1 MASGN
6 GGDRPLQIFRE
17 LQRRNVF
24 RVSVG
29 YVISCW
35 LLAQVADLVLENIA
49 APAWVM
55 QTILLALALG
65 FPVVVFFSWAYEVTP
80 EGIKR
85 ESEIDRSQSIT
96 HVTARKLDRAIML
109 TLVLAVS
116 YFAIDKYYL
125 SAERGPAAAPPVAG
139 QAIPGEEAAASIAVL
154 PFVNM
159 SDDASNEYFSEG
171 LSEELLN
178 LLAKIP
184 ELRVAARTSSFSFKD
199 QALEISDIAR
209 RLNVAYVLEGSVRR
223 SGDQVRITAQLI
235 KADDGYHLW
244 SDTFDRTLDNIFV
257 IQDEIASEISLA
269 LLPRIMTG
277 NGAASTAP
285 DDSGYNYKPS
295 PDVYQRYLLARSLF
309 NKQTGDDIRQAL
321 EILTTLTR
329 ENPGYAEAHALY
341 AHVMYYASARNGG
354 DVPWIIAESQINKG
368 IREALALNPHLAE
381 AHLVNGRML
390 QRGRNLPAAMESYEQ
405 TVAQNPSYAEAYVYL
420 GDAALTMQDEARAW
434 QAFDKARSLDPLSVS
449 VLASVAQAAMQT
461 DRPDVA
467 EDAISVL
474 EQLQPEVASE
484 QRVLKLA
491 FNKEL
496 ARFALQ
502 LEKHR
507 ETYPDSRDFAYRL
520 AEAYA
525 LLGELEK
532 VGALAPQIGMVIAAQ
547 QGHEDVALS
556 TMRELASAETDP
568 HDRADVYWM
577 GYCAL
582 GRYDDALKVL
592 SDLWYGYAE
601 EQMGPRMDGFD
612 VDIFALLLAHAGRR
626 AEADKILEV
635 IRTEEASR
643 RVTEPPG
650 RLLLAEG
657 RLDEAVAQFRQAA
670 DRAAFYHYGIRPYF
684 CYAGLDAHPD
694 YPELVAIFEAW
705 RKQQAELY
713 RSLQAKQ

>member
-1 MASGN
+1 M
-6 GGDRPLQIFRE
+6 QIFRE

-24 RVSVG
+24 RVSIG
-29 YVISCW
+29 YAISCW

-55 QTILLALALG
+55 QTILLVLALG
-65 FPVVVFFSWAYEVTP
+65 FPIVVFFSWAYEVTP

-85 ESEIDRSQSIT
+85 ESEVDRSQSIT
-96 HVTARKLDRAIML
+96 HVTGRKLDRAIML

-116 YFAIDKYYL
+116 YFAIDKFFL
-125 SAERGPAAAPPVAG
+125 SDRRDAAQDTPAADLT
-139 QAIPGEEAAASIAVL
+139 ASIAVL

-269 LLPRIMTG
+269 LLPRIIAGSGTVT
-277 NGAASTAP
+277 AAA
-285 DDSGYNYKPS
+285 DDSAYDYKPS

-309 NKQTGDDIRQAL
+309 NKQTRDDIRQAL

-354 DVPWIIAESQINKG
+354 DVPWIMAEAQINKG
-368 IREALALNPHLAE
+368 IREALALNPDLAE
-381 AHLVNGRML
+381 AHLVEGRML

-420 GDAALTMQDEARAW
+420 GDAALTMKDEARAW

-449 VLASVAQAAMQT
+449 VLTSVAQAAFQT
-461 DRPDVA
+461 NRPEVA

-474 EQLQPEVASE
+474 EQLQPEAASE

-491 FNKEL
+491 LDKDL
-496 ARFALQ
+496 ARFAVQ

-507 ETYPDSRDFAYRL
+507 ETYPDSRVFAYRL

-525 LLGELEK
+525 LLGEFEK
-532 VGALAPQIGMVIAAQ
+532 AGALVPQFGMLIAAQ
-547 QGHEDVALS
+547 QGRDDVALS
-556 TMRELASAETDP
+556 AMNELAAAETDP

-612 VDIFALLLAHAGRR
+612 VDIFAVLLAHAGRR

-635 IRTEEASR
+635 IRAEEASR

-657 RLDEAVAQFRQAA
+657 RLDEAVAQLQQAA
-670 DRAAFYHYGIRPYF
+670 DRAVFDNFGMRPYF
-684 CYAGLDAHPD
+684 CYAGLDAHPG
-694 YPELVAIFEAW
+694 YPALLAKFEAW
-705 RKQQAELY
+705 RKQQTELY
-713 RSLQAKQ
+713 RSLQAVQ

>member
-1 MASGN
+1 M
-6 GGDRPLQIFRE
+6 QIFRE

-24 RVSVG
+24 RVSIG
-29 YVISCW
+29 YAISCW

-55 QTILLALALG
+55 QTILLVLALG
-65 FPVVVFFSWAYEVTP
+65 FPIVVFFSWAYEVTP

-85 ESEIDRSQSIT
+85 ESEVDRSQSIT
-96 HVTARKLDRAIML
+96 HVTGRKLDRAIML
-109 TLVLAVS
+109 TLVLAVA
-116 YFAIDKYYL
+116 YFAVDKFYL
-125 SAERGPAAAPPVAG
+125 SDRRDAAQDTPAADLT
-139 QAIPGEEAAASIAVL
+139 ASIAVL

-269 LLPRIMTG
+269 LLPRIIAGSGTVT
-277 NGAASTAP
+277 AAA
-285 DDSGYNYKPS
+285 DDSAYDYKPS

-309 NKQTGDDIRQAL
+309 NKQTRDDIRQAL

-354 DVPWIIAESQINKG
+354 DVPWIMAEAQINKG
-368 IREALALNPHLAE
+368 IREALALNPDLAE
-381 AHLVNGRML
+381 AHLVEGRML

-420 GDAALTMQDEARAW
+420 GDAALTMKDEARAW

-449 VLASVAQAAMQT
+449 VLTSVAQAAFQT
-461 DRPDVA
+461 NRPEVA

-474 EQLQPEVASE
+474 EQLQPEAASE

-491 FNKEL
+491 LDKDL
-496 ARFALQ
+496 ARFAVQ

-507 ETYPDSRDFAYRL
+507 ETYPDSRVFAYRL

-525 LLGELEK
+525 LLGEFEK
-532 VGALAPQIGMVIAAQ
+532 AGALVPQFGMLIAAQ
-547 QGHEDVALS
+547 QGRDDVALS
-556 TMRELASAETDP
+556 AMNELAAAETDP

-612 VDIFALLLAHAGRR
+612 VDIFAVLLAHAGRR

-635 IRTEEASR
+635 IRAEEASR

-657 RLDEAVAQFRQAA
+657 RLDEAVAQLQQAA
-670 DRAAFYHYGIRPYF
+670 DRAVFDNFGMRPYF
-684 CYAGLDAHPD
+684 CYAGLDAHPG
-694 YPELVAIFEAW
+694 YPALLAKFEAW
-705 RKQQAELY
+705 RKQQTELY
-713 RSLQAKQ
+713 RSLQAVQ

>member
-1 MASGN
+1 MVSASS
-6 GGDRPLQIFRE
+6 RYRLLQVFRE

-24 RVSVG
+24 RVGIG
-29 YVISCW
+29 YAISCW

-55 QTILLALALG
+55 QAILLVLALG
-65 FPVVVFFSWAYEVTP
+65 FPIVVFFSWAYEVTP

-85 ESEIDRSQSIT
+85 ESQVDRSQSIT
-96 HVTARKLDRAIML
+96 NVTGRKLDRAITL
-109 TLVLAVS
+109 TLVLAVA
-116 YFAIDKYYL
+116 YFALDKFFL
-125 SAERGPAAAPPVAG
+125 SDRHDPAAESRVTGQVIPAGEIAP
-139 QAIPGEEAAASIAVL
+139 SIAVL

-184 ELRVAARTSSFSFKD
+184 ELHVAARTSSFSFKG

-244 SDTFDRTLDNIFV
+244 SETFDRTLDNIFV

-269 LLPRIMTG
+269 LLPRIIAG
-277 NGAASTAP
+277 KGAASAAA
-285 DDSGYNYKPS
+285 DDSAYDYKP
-295 PDVYQRYLLARSLF
+295 PPEVYQRYLLARSFF
-309 NKQTGDDIRQAL
+309 NKQTADDIKKAL
-321 EILTTLTR
+321 EILTPLTR
-329 ENPGYAEAHALY
+329 ENAGYAEAHALY

-368 IREALALNPHLAE
+368 IREALALDPELAE
-381 AHLVNGRML
+381 AHLVEGRML

-405 TVAQNPSYAEAYVYL
+405 TVAQNPSYVEAYVYL
-420 GDAALTMQDEARAW
+420 GDAALAMKDEARAW
-434 QAFDKARSLDPLSVS
+434 RALDKARSLDPLSVS
-449 VLASVAQAAMQT
+449 VLSAVAQTAMQT
-461 DRPDVA
+461 ERPDVA
-467 EDAISVL
+467 AEAIATL
-474 EQLQPEVASE
+474 EQLQPEIASE
-484 QRVLKLA
+484 QRVS
-491 FNKEL
+491 EL
-496 ARFALQ
+496 LLNDEPARFARQ

-507 ETYPDSRDFAYRL
+507 ETYPESRAFNYIL
-520 AEAYA
+520 AETYA
-525 LLGELEK
+525 LLGEFEK
-532 VGALAPQIGMVIAAQ
+532 AGALSPRTGMIIAAQ
-547 QGHEDVALS
+547 QGREDIAL
-556 TMRELASAETDP
+556 TMMEELAAAETDP

-612 VDIFALLLAHAGRR
+612 VDMFAVLLAYAGRR
-626 AEADKILEV
+626 AEADTILKFIKI
-635 IRTEEASR
+635 EEASR
-643 RVTEPPG
+643 GIQNPRG
-650 RLLLAEG
+650 RLLIAEG
-657 RLDEAVAQFRQAA
+657 RLDEAVMQLQEAA
-670 DRAAFYHYGIRPYF
+670 GRAAFDSMGIRPYF
-684 CYAGLDAHPD
+684 CHAGLEAHRD
-694 YPELVAIFEAW
+694 YPALLAKFEAW
-705 RKQQAELY
+705 REKQSGIY
-713 RSLQAKQ
+713 RSLKVE

>member
-1 MASGN
+1 
-6 GGDRPLQIFRE
+6 
-17 LQRRNVF
+17 
-24 RVSVG
+24 
-29 YVISCW
+29 
-35 LLAQVADLVLENIA
+35 
-49 APAWVM
+49 
-55 QTILLALALG
+55 
-65 FPVVVFFSWAYEVTP
+65 
-80 EGIKR
+80 
-85 ESEIDRSQSIT
+85 
-96 HVTARKLDRAIML
+96 
-109 TLVLAVS
+109 
-116 YFAIDKYYL
+116 
-125 SAERGPAAAPPVAG
+125 
-139 QAIPGEEAAASIAVL
+139 
-154 PFVNM
+154 
-159 SDDASNEYFSEG
+159 
-171 LSEELLN
+171 
-178 LLAKIP
+178 
-184 ELRVAARTSSFSFKD
+184 
-199 QALEISDIAR
+199 
-209 RLNVAYVLEGSVRR
+209 AYVLEGSVRR

-269 LLPRIMTG
+269 LLPRIIAGSGTVT
-277 NGAASTAP
+277 AAA
-285 DDSGYNYKPS
+285 DDSAYDYKPS

-309 NKQTGDDIRQAL
+309 NKQTRDDIRQAL

-354 DVPWIIAESQINKG
+354 DVPWIMAEAQINKG
-368 IREALALNPHLAE
+368 IREALALNPDLAE
-381 AHLVNGRML
+381 AHLVEGRML

-420 GDAALTMQDEARAW
+420 GDAALTMKDEARAW

-449 VLASVAQAAMQT
+449 VLTSVAQAAFQT
-461 DRPDVA
+461 NRPEVA

-474 EQLQPEVASE
+474 EQLQPEAASE

-491 FNKEL
+491 LDKDL
-496 ARFALQ
+496 ARFAVQ

-507 ETYPDSRDFAYRL
+507 ETYPDSRVFAYRL

-525 LLGELEK
+525 LLGEFEK
-532 VGALAPQIGMVIAAQ
+532 AGALVPQFGMLIAAQ
-547 QGHEDVALS
+547 QGRDDVALS
-556 TMRELASAETDP
+556 AMNELAAAETDP

-612 VDIFALLLAHAGRR
+612 VDIFAVLLAHAGRR

-635 IRTEEASR
+635 IRAEEASR

-657 RLDEAVAQFRQAA
+657 RLDEAVAQLQQAA
-670 DRAAFYHYGIRPYF
+670 DRAVFDNFGMRPYF
-684 CYAGLDAHPD
+684 CYAGLDAHPG
-694 YPELVAIFEAW
+694 YPALLAKFEAW
-705 RKQQAELY
+705 RKQQTELY
-713 RSLQAKQ
+713 RSLQAVQ

>member
-1 MASGN
+1 M
-6 GGDRPLQIFRE
+6 QIFKE
-17 LQRRNVF
+17 LQRRNVI
-24 RVSVG
+24 RVGVG
-29 YVISCW
+29 YIVSCW

-55 QTILLALALG
+55 QTILLVLALG
-65 FPVVVFFSWAYEVTP
+65 FPVVLFFSWAYEVTP

-109 TLVLAVS
+109 TLLIAVS

-125 SAERGPAAAPPVAG
+125 ADEHGSANGPPVAE
-139 QAIPGEEAAASIAVL
+139 QPIPAADDAASIAVL

-199 QALEISDIAR
+199 QALEISDIAK

-257 IQDEIASEISLA
+257 IQDEIASEISRA
-269 LLPRIMTG
+269 LLPRIMVG
-277 NGAASTAP
+277 KGAASDAA

-295 PDVYQRYLLARSLF
+295 PEVYQRYLLARSLF
-309 NKQTGDDIRQAL
+309 NKQTRDDIRQAL
-321 EILTTLTR
+321 EILTPLTR
-329 ENPGYAEAHALY
+329 DNPGYAEAHALY

-368 IREALALNPHLAE
+368 IREALALNPQLAE
-381 AHLVNGRML
+381 AHLVEGRML
-390 QRGRNLPAAMESYEQ
+390 YRNRNLPGAMQSYEQ

-420 GDAALTMQDEARAW
+420 GDAALMMKDEARAW
-434 QAFDKARSLDPLSVS
+434 QALDKARSLDPLSVS
-449 VLASVAQAAMQT
+449 VLTSVAQAAMQT
-461 DRPDVA
+461 NRPDLA
-467 EDAISVL
+467 DDAIGML

-484 QRVLKLA
+484 LRVLKLSS
-491 FNKEL
+491 NDEL
-496 ARFALQ
+496 AQFAVQ

-507 ETYPDSRDFAYRL
+507 ETYPDSRAFTYRL

-525 LLGELEK
+525 LLGELDK
-532 VGALAPQIGMVIAAQ
+532 AAALLPQMGMVIAAQ
-547 QGHEDVALS
+547 QDREEVALS
-556 TMRELASAETDP
+556 TMNELASAEADP

-601 EQMGPRMDGFD
+601 EQMGARMDGFD
-612 VDIFALLLAHAGRR
+612 VDIFAVLLAHAGRR
-626 AEADKILEV
+626 AEADKILKV
-635 IRTEEASR
+635 IKAVNASR
-643 RVTEPPG
+643 RVTEPSG
-650 RLLLAEG
+650 RLLLADG
-657 RLDEAVAQFRQAA
+657 RLDEAVAQFEQAA
-670 DRAAFYHYGIRPYF
+670 DRAQFDTFGTRPYF
-684 CYAGLDAHPD
+684 CYAGLDAHPG
-694 YPELVAIFEAW
+694 YPELVAKFEAW
-705 RKQQAELY
+705 RQQQTDLY
-713 RSLQAKQ
+713 RSLRAAK

>member
-1 MASGN
+1 V
-6 GGDRPLQIFRE
+6 QIFRE

-24 RVSVG
+24 RVSIG
-29 YVISCW
+29 YAISCW

-55 QTILLALALG
+55 QTILLVLALG
-65 FPVVVFFSWAYEVTP
+65 FPIVVFFSWAYEVTP

-85 ESEIDRSQSIT
+85 ESEVDRSQSIT
-96 HVTARKLDRAIML
+96 HVTGRKLDRAIML

-116 YFAIDKYYL
+116 YFAIDKFFL
-125 SAERGPAAAPPVAG
+125 SDRRDAAQDTPAADLT
-139 QAIPGEEAAASIAVL
+139 ASIAVL

-199 QALEISDIAR
+199 QALDISDIAR

-269 LLPRIMTG
+269 LLPRIIAGSGTVT
-277 NGAASTAP
+277 AAA
-285 DDSGYNYKPS
+285 DDSAYDYKPS

-309 NKQTGDDIRQAL
+309 NKQTRDDIRQAL

-354 DVPWIIAESQINKG
+354 DVPWIMAEAQINKG
-368 IREALALNPHLAE
+368 IREALALNPDLAE
-381 AHLVNGRML
+381 AHLVEGRML

-420 GDAALTMQDEARAW
+420 GDAALTMKDEARAW

-449 VLASVAQAAMQT
+449 VLTSVAQAAFQT
-461 DRPDVA
+461 NRPEVA

-474 EQLQPEVASE
+474 EQLQPEAASE

-491 FNKEL
+491 LDKDL
-496 ARFALQ
+496 ARFAVQ

-507 ETYPDSRDFAYRL
+507 ETYPDSRVFAYRL

-525 LLGELEK
+525 LLGEFEK
-532 VGALAPQIGMVIAAQ
+532 AGALVPQFGMLIAAQ
-547 QGHEDVALS
+547 QGRDDVALS
-556 TMRELASAETDP
+556 AMNELAAAETDP

-612 VDIFALLLAHAGRR
+612 VDIFAVLLAHAGRR

-635 IRTEEASR
+635 IRAEEASR

-657 RLDEAVAQFRQAA
+657 RLDEAVAQLQQAA
-670 DRAAFYHYGIRPYF
+670 DRAVFDNFGMRPYF
-684 CYAGLDAHPD
+684 CYAGLDAHPG
-694 YPELVAIFEAW
+694 YPALLAKFEAW
-705 RKQQAELY
+705 RKQQTELY
-713 RSLQAKQ
+713 RSLQAVQ

>member
-1 MASGN
+1 M
-6 GGDRPLQIFRE
+6 QIFRE

-24 RVSVG
+24 RVSIG
-29 YVISCW
+29 YAISCW

-55 QTILLALALG
+55 QTILLVLALG
-65 FPVVVFFSWAYEVTP
+65 FPIVVFFSWAYEVTP

-85 ESEIDRSQSIT
+85 ESEVDRSQSIT
-96 HVTARKLDRAIML
+96 HVTGRKLDRAIML

-116 YFAIDKYYL
+116 YFAIDKFFL
-125 SAERGPAAAPPVAG
+125 SDRRDAAQDTPAADLT
-139 QAIPGEEAAASIAVL
+139 ASIAVL

-199 QALEISDIAR
+199 QALDISDIAR

-269 LLPRIMTG
+269 LLPRIIAGSGTVT
-277 NGAASTAP
+277 AAA
-285 DDSGYNYKPS
+285 DDSAYDYKPS

-309 NKQTGDDIRQAL
+309 NKQTRDDIRQAL

-354 DVPWIIAESQINKG
+354 DVPWIMAEAQINKG
-368 IREALALNPHLAE
+368 IREALALNPDLAE
-381 AHLVNGRML
+381 AHLVEGRML

-420 GDAALTMQDEARAW
+420 GDAALTMKDEARAW

-449 VLASVAQAAMQT
+449 VLTSVAQAAFQT
-461 DRPDVA
+461 NRPEVA

-474 EQLQPEVASE
+474 EQLQPEAASE

-491 FNKEL
+491 LDKDL
-496 ARFALQ
+496 ARFAVQ

-507 ETYPDSRDFAYRL
+507 ETYPDSRVFAYRL

-525 LLGELEK
+525 LLGEFEK
-532 VGALAPQIGMVIAAQ
+532 AGALVPQFGMLIAAQ
-547 QGHEDVALS
+547 QGRDDVALS
-556 TMRELASAETDP
+556 AMNELAAAETDP

-612 VDIFALLLAHAGRR
+612 VDIFAVLLAHAGRR

-635 IRTEEASR
+635 IRAEEASR

-657 RLDEAVAQFRQAA
+657 RLDEAVAQLQQAA
-670 DRAAFYHYGIRPYF
+670 DRAVFDNFGMRPYF
-684 CYAGLDAHPD
+684 CYAGLDAHPG
-694 YPELVAIFEAW
+694 YPALLAKFEAW
-705 RKQQAELY
+705 RKQQTELY
-713 RSLQAKQ
+713 RSLQAVQ

>member
-1 MASGN
+1 
-6 GGDRPLQIFRE
+6 LQIFRE

-29 YVISCW
+29 YAISCW

-55 QTILLALALG
+55 QSILLALALG
-65 FPVVVFFSWAYEVTP
+65 FPIVVFFSWAYEVTP

-85 ESEIDRSQSIT
+85 EAEVDRSQSIT
-96 HVTARKLDRAIML
+96 HVTGRKLDRAIML

-116 YFAIDKYYL
+116 YFAVDKYFL
-125 SAERGPAAAPPVAG
+125 SEPRGPADGSPIGG
-139 QAIPGEEAAASIAVL
+139 QVVSDAEAAASIAVL

-257 IQDEIASEISLA
+257 IQDEIASEISRA
-269 LLPRIMTG
+269 LVPRIIAG
-277 NGAASTAP
+277 QDAASTAP
-285 DDSGYNYKPS
+285 DDSGYDYKPS

-309 NKQTGDDIRQAL
+309 NKQTRDDIRQAL
-321 EILTTLTR
+321 EILTPLTR

-368 IREALALNPHLAE
+368 IREALALNPRLAE
-381 AHLVNGRML
+381 AHLVEGRML
-390 QRGRNLPAAMESYEQ
+390 YRGRNLPGAMQSYEQ

-420 GDAALTMQDEARAW
+420 GDAALTMKDEARAW
-434 QAFDKARSLDPLSVS
+434 QAYDKARSLDPLSVS
-449 VLASVAQAAMQT
+449 VLTSVAQAAIQT
-461 DRPDVA
+461 NRPEVA
-467 EDAISVL
+467 DDAISML
-474 EQLQPEVASE
+474 EQLQPEAASE
-484 QRVLKLA
+484 LRVMKLSS
-491 FNKEL
+491 NDDL

-507 ETYPDSRDFAYRL
+507 ETYPDSQVFSYRL
-520 AEAYA
+520 AAAFA
-525 LLGELEK
+525 LLGELDK
-532 VGALAPQIGMVIAAQ
+532 VAALGPQFGMIIAAE
-547 QGHEDVALS
+547 QGREDEALHE
-556 TMRELASAETDP
+556 MEELAAVETDP

-612 VDIFALLLAHAGRR
+612 VDVFAILLAHAGRR
-626 AEADKILEV
+626 AEADKITALIKTV
-635 IRTEEASR
+635 NASR
-643 RVTEPPG
+643 GITEPTG

-657 RLDEAVAQFRQAA
+657 RLDEAVAQFQRAA
-670 DRAAFYHYGIRPYF
+670 DQKEFDNLGIKPFF
-684 CYAGLDAHPD
+684 CYAGLDAHPG
-694 YPELVAIFEAW
+694 YPELVAKFEAW
-705 RKQQAELY
+705 RKQQTELY
-713 RSLQAKQ
+713 RSLRAGG